1 METSSD
7 ALQTQEETTASFMN
21 LQGSTEGGFAPT
33 QRALPATR
41 RITSVF
47 PPYLCGAIRKQG
59 DRADITINFPSKL
72 SETSLNCVMSLYI
85 SASKVQYI
93 VMALFGQNLE
103 TIGTSRY
110 IMHGNGARSRPDS
123 VLMGGAKKEAIDQLL
138 GPRIGRA
145 IEKCPW
151 RQEEIRLAVFD
162 TDCVSVR
169 LVSDSAEDVLMSIT
183 MDLNQGFV
191 LSEALFD

>member
-1 METSSD
+1 
-7 ALQTQEETTASFMN
+7 
-21 LQGSTEGGFAPT
+21 
-33 QRALPATR
+33 
-41 RITSVF
+41 
-47 PPYLCGAIRKQG
+47 
-59 DRADITINFPSKL
+59 
-72 SETSLNCVMSLYI
+72 
-85 SASKVQYI
+85 
-93 VMALFGQNLE
+93 
-103 TIGTSRY
+103 
-110 IMHGNGARSRPDS
+110 
-123 VLMGGAKKEAIDQLL
+123 MGGAKKEAIDQLL